1 MKTKKAKAEQDVQ
14 YREIINAIAKEKA
27 EIKEAK
33 ITAAGMKKQMTKAQ
47 KELDD
52 NRRAQASEA
61 DKEILDQIK
70 AMRDKYNELM
80 VEKPTKKKKVVP
92 KSPERKKQNNQ
103 DISQQLNDNGN
114 GIIIEEDK
122 ESDFGTGLLAEP
134 AGLRAAHQVN
144 QESA

>member
-103 DISQQLNDNGN
+103 DISEQLNANSV
-114 GIIIEEDK
+114 IIEEDK